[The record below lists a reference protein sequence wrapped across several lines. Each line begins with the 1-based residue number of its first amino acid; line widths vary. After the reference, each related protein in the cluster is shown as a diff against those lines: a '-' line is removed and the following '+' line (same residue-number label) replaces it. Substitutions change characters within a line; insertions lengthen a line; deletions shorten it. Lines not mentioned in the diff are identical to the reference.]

1 MLKMSPN
8 AVGGCLQMRWE
19 ASKCAGRVSP
29 NAVGGL
35 QMRWEVSKC
44 AGRMSPNA
52 EDKMSSFEVKL
63 IRLISLTLSGKH
75 LN

>member
-19 ASKCAGRVSP
+19 VSKCAGRVSP
-29 NAVGGL
+29 NA
-35 QMRWEVSKC
+35 
-44 AGRMSPNA
+44 
-52 EDKMSSFEVKL
+52 EDVMSSFEVKL

>member
-19 ASKCAGRVSP
+19 VSKCAGRV
-29 NAVGGL
+29 
-35 QMRWEVSKC
+35 
-44 AGRMSPNA
+44 SPNA